1 MSHNVSLTE
10 TINVNAVDKF
20 NLRINLLNCINEI
33 LSIMFNF
40 IIKIFIVIKMLRYNN
55 EFPELK

>member
-20 NLRINLLNCINEI
+20 NSRINLLNCINEI